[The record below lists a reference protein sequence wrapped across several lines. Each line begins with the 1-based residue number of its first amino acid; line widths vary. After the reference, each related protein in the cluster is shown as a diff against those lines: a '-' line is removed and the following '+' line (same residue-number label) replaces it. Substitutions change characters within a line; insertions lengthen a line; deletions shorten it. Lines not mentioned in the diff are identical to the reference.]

1 MTSIDCWSPWVAI
14 IVTGGPILLACVS
27 IVFNLYLSRRH
38 LDAMM
43 EAMKN
48 SRYMY
53 IWGTAWRRQSWF
65 GGFVL
70 TNKIAG
76 MVVWPKAYIRYGE
89 VAYMDIE
96 NFPLHLKRLLTVYVV
111 ILLVSLSWMAIA
123 VMLLNFR

>member
-1 MTSIDCWSPWVAI
+1 MTSIDTWSHWVAI

-48 SRYMY
+48 SRYTY
-53 IWGTAWRRQSWF
+53 IWGAAWRRQGWF

-70 TNKIAG
+70 INKIAG
-76 MVVWPKAYIRYGE
+76 MVLWPKAYIRYGE
-89 VAYMDIE
+89 VTHMDIE
-96 NFPLHLKRLLTVYVV
+96 NFPPRLKRLLTVYIV
-111 ILLVSLSWMAIA
+111 ILFGSLSWMAIVA
-123 VMLLNFR
+123 MLLKFR

>member
-1 MTSIDCWSPWVAI
+1 MTAEEFWRSWLAFWLLA
-14 IVTGGPILLACVS
+14 GPILLACVS
-27 IVFNLYLSRRH
+27 IIFNLYLSRRH

-53 IWGTAWRRQSWF
+53 IWGTAWRRQGWF

-70 TNKIAG
+70 INKIAG

-96 NFPLHLKRLLTVYVV
+96 NFPPHLKRLLTVYVV

-123 VMLLNFR
+123 YFLVKYK

>member
-1 MTSIDCWSPWVAI
+1 MTSIDTWSPSVAI
-14 IVTGGPILLACVS
+14 IVTGGPILLASVS
-27 IVFNLYLSRRH
+27 IVFNLYLSRHH

-53 IWGTAWRRQSWF
+53 IWGAVWRRQGWF

-70 TNKIAG
+70 INKIAG

-89 VAYMDIE
+89 VAHMDIE
-96 NFPLHLKRLLTVYVV
+96 NFPPHLKRLLTVYVV
-111 ILLVSLSWMAIA
+111 ILFGSLSWMVIA
-123 VMLLNFR
+123 AMLLKFR

>member
-1 MTSIDCWSPWVAI
+1 MTAEEFWKSWLAFWLLA
-14 IVTGGPILLACVS
+14 GPILLAFIS

-53 IWGTAWRRQSWF
+53 IWGAAWRRQGWF
-65 GGFVL
+65 GRFVL
-70 TNKIAG
+70 INKIAG

-89 VAYMDIE
+89 VSYIDIE
-96 NFPLHLKRLLTVYVV
+96 NFPPHLKRLLTVYVV
-111 ILLVSLSWMAIA
+111 ILLVSLTFMAIA
-123 VMLLNFR
+123 GLLLKFR